1 MTEYAIKAENL
12 SKSFRLFHEKRASIF
27 EYLAKGF
34 ARGKSFQNIDVLK
47 NINFTVNKGEMLGI
61 VGFNGMGKTTLLRI
75 LSRIYQPTSGKV
87 MVNGDVV
94 PFLELGSGFQ
104 PDMTAEQNIILYG
117 ILLGIKKE
125 KMVEKVDDVIHF
137 AELEKF
143 QDTKLKHFSTGMYGR
158 LAFSTAIQVD
168 PDIIMIDEVLAV
180 GDISFQ
186 QKSYNVYL
194 DFKKKGKTIILVTHS
209 INEVE
214 KLCDKALL
222 LHEGKALSFGKP
234 KEVIETYT
242 ELAKQRE
249 QNN

>member
-1 MTEYAIKAENL
+1 M
-12 SKSFRLFHEKRASIF
+12 
-27 EYLAKGF
+27 
-34 ARGKSFQNIDVLK
+34 D
-47 NINFTVNKGEMLGI
+47 
-61 VGFNGMGKTTLLRI
+61 
-75 LSRIYQPTSGKV
+75 
-87 MVNGDVV
+87 
-94 PFLELGSGFQ
+94 
-104 PDMTAEQNIILYG
+104 
-117 ILLGIKKE
+117 
-125 KMVEKVDDVIHF
+125 EKVDDVIHF

-222 LHEGKALSFGKP
+222 LHEGEARKFGKP